1 MTGGWLGAVGQLL
14 VVLGVALVAVGALG
28 LLRLP
33 DAYLRANAVTKAA
46 ALGLVLLL
54 LGAAVLVPGV
64 EATAVLLVAAALQL
78 FTVPVAGYAVGV
90 AAHRSGA
97 PFDPRTQRDDLRPAS
112 PQREAEPSLE
122 LDDDGGGAPG

>member
-1 MTGGWLGAVGQLL
+1 MTGGWAGVAGQVL

-33 DAYLRANAVTKAA
+33 DVYARANAVTKAA

-54 LGAAVLVPGV
+54 GGAALLVPGV

-78 FTVPVAGYAVGV
+78 FTVPLAGYAVGV

-97 PFDPRTQRDDLRPAS
+97 PFDPRTRHERGQDRDDDRSGDGDGAGDEV
-112 PQREAEPSLE
+112 RAPS
-122 LDDDGGGAPG
+122 

>member
-1 MTGGWLGAVGQLL
+1 VTGGWAGVAGQVL

-33 DAYLRANAVTKAA
+33 DAYSRANAVTKAA

-54 LGAAVLVPGV
+54 AGAALLVPGV

-78 FTVPVAGYAVGV
+78 FTVPLAGYAVGV

-97 PFDPRTQRDDLRPAS
+97 PFDPRTRQETGQDRDDDRSGEDGA
-112 PQREAEPSLE
+112 EAE
-122 LDDDGGGAPG
+122 DDGRASS